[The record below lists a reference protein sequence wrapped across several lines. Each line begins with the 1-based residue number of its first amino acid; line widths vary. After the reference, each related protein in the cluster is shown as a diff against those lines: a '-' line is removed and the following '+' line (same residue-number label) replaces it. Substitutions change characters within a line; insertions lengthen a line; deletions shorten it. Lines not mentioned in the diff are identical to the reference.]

1 MSFKKI
7 GELTDINLSDI
18 QDFESVSPIVD
29 EAIIE
34 SFAKM
39 AQGLKRIA
47 PKADDFLYFSAVM
60 MHAAEASLI
69 NHDGTP
75 KLTAKGEHAK
85 AHWDK
90 TGGSWRWKSNDP
102 SIKPYKNSNGD
113 IFPEEELVK
122 AYLKWKEKPLCIDHK
137 SQSVDHVR
145 GIIVDTYY
153 DRSLKRVIAL
163 CALDKKNY
171 PELAQKVASGVS
183 NCVSMG
189 TAVGKAICS
198 DCGTVAKT
206 EADFCKCMRNRTC
219 YGEINVDLNPIEL
232 SIVVTGA
239 DPQAKIK
246 HIIAAANS
254 LAAYVERKDAQ
265 IKKLA
270 RTFMAT
276 LSFNAEQGETEGPAN
291 ATVSLQ
297 ATDLETL
304 KKDVEKAFT
313 DFEKINSSIN
323 EENLNSD
330 TNDSAS
336 NQSGST
342 VAMAETDMESTDFSL
357 APPSQ
362 KFASEDLEHLNTTLA
377 TVRSTIES
385 KLLSMQNGLDKLAN
399 HINTQEE
406 IMSGKNTKNAY
417 FQGAGDVNEPT
428 PGQVKYTKDPLNE
441 KLREDGDKQM
451 DAQDTGPIDG
461 AFPGDLEKKKLLA
474 RATAEERAMRRQALA
489 GKAKEALALKKES
502 YYGGTTEPTPG
513 KKQYPVDP
521 MQDKLREDGDKH
533 MEGQKPFPDSG
544 KVDGLHPSPDS
555 VQQKDELKRKELLRR
570 AGLKARFVKASRADG
585 SHDLA
590 NSAWEV
596 FLGDKLLLTASVDD
610 ISGGRAKSHYSSI
623 ATEAFGKDLISKVK
637 VAGAD
642 SVKSMFKKAQEAAP
656 PAAPAAPALPEAAP
670 DAAPAGDTGA
680 EGDPK
685 ETAMDLAEKTRDLG
699 SDLVEAVRAL
709 TGEQAEMGE
718 MGALPDAGAAE
729 DGKVSTAALNNMRV
743 ELNGA
748 LLAACKEAIA
758 SLSDHEGELNQIVSL
773 YDNDLVNSS
782 NRDFI
787 ESVSADSF
795 ATAKESLADAF
806 KLVGAFVKYARGTQ
820 AITKRAQEEAKLNK
834 KANGD
839 TMAGE
844 QDSLMAMIG
853 ATGKEVDELT
863 ESFDEAPADEDP
875 ADEDDSLYAMLA
887 ENLGDSDDSNDAVQ
901 VPDAAT
907 AAQVVATS
915 PNAEVVVNKSAS
927 MFNLLTKAGRAAA
940 RAKLASEM
948 KFHPM
953 LDEAHDKAD
962 VTLSGLDN
970 GPEAQF
976 EGIVSQHDAL
986 CDLAKAPPKV
996 RKEAEA
1002 INRLVSE
1009 GKLDPADFPALIAN
1023 GLDSDAVSYWKKYWG
1038 QAEGGSEFASELVKE
1053 HAKAQAEED
1062 ATKFKVK
1069 IARAYEIAYDMVERE
1084 LLSRDRGAVSNQV
1097 DEIMKW
1103 NDESIES
1110 FKRVIAKQAPSM
1122 HKAAGRMPQVGL
1134 LGSGEVSS
1142 NESGEDLYSQLSAA
1156 LSKSSKRS
1164 F

>member
-18 QDFESVSPIVD
+18 QDFDSVSPIVD
-29 EAIIE
+29 EKIIE
-34 SFAKM
+34 TFAKM
-39 AQGLKRIA
+39 AHGLKRIA

-60 MHAAEASLI
+60 MHAAEASLV

-75 KLTAKGEHAK
+75 KLNVKGEPVK
-85 AHWDK
+85 ASWDK
-90 TGGSWRWKSNDP
+90 RGGSWRWDCNDA

-171 PELAQKVASGVS
+171 PDLAQKVASGVS

-254 LAAYVERKDAQ
+254 LNAYVERKDAE

-270 RTFMAT
+270 RMFSAT
-276 LSFNAEQGETEGPAN
+276 LNFSNEASETTSPASGS
-291 ATVSLQ
+291 VSLQ

-304 KKDVEKAFT
+304 KKDVEKAFS

-330 TNDSAS
+330 TNHSAS

-342 VAMAETDMESTDFSL
+342 VAMAGTDLESTDFSL

-362 KFASEDLEHLNTTLA
+362 KFASEDLEQLNETLA
-377 TVRSTIES
+377 SVRSTIES
-385 KLLSMQNGLDKLAN
+385 KLLSMQTGLDKLAN
-399 HINTQEE
+399 HINIQEE

-428 PGQVKYTKDPLNE
+428 PGKPRYAVDPLNE
-441 KLREDGDKQM
+441 QLREEQAKKTEGEDM
-451 DAQDTGPIDG
+451 GPIDG
-461 AFPGDLEKKKLLA
+461 IHPGDLEKKKLLA
-474 RATAEERAMRRQALA
+474 RATAEERAMRRNALA

-513 KKQYPVDP
+513 KKQYPADP
-521 MQDKLREDGDKH
+521 LNEKLREDGDKH

-544 KVDGLHPSPDS
+544 KLDGLHPSPDS
-555 VQQKDELKRKELLRR
+555 ADQKDELKRKELLLR
-570 AGLKARFVKASRADG
+570 AGLKARFIKASKADG
-585 SHDLA
+585 SHDLK

-610 ISGGRAKSHYSSI
+610 ISGGRAESHYSSI
-623 ATEAFGKDLISKVK
+623 ATKAFGQNLISNVK
-637 VAGAD
+637 ISGAE
-642 SVKSMFKKAQEAAP
+642 SVKAMFKKADEAAP
-656 PAAPAAPALPEAAP
+656 PPAAPPALPEASS
-670 DAAPAGDTGA
+670 PAGDAVDEGK

-685 ETAMDLAEKTRDLG
+685 ATAMELAEKVRDLG

-718 MGALPDAGAAE
+718 LGGMPDAAPAE
-729 DGKVSTAALNNMRV
+729 DGKVSVAALNNMRV

-758 SLSDHEGELNQIVSL
+758 SLGDHEGELNQIVSL

-787 ESVSADSF
+787 ESVSEDSF
-795 ATAKESLADAF
+795 ASAKESVADAF

-820 AITKRAQEEAKLNK
+820 AIVKRAQEEAKLNK

-839 TMAGE
+839 QMVGE
-844 QDSLMAMIG
+844 QDSLMAMVG
-853 ATGKEVDELT
+853 ETGKEVDALT
-863 ESFDEAPADEDP
+863 DSFDAPKGDS
-875 ADEDDSLYAMLA
+875 DDSLYAMLA
-887 ENLGDSDDSNDAVQ
+887 EDLGEDDNDAIAVENAQ
-901 VPDAAT
+901 MAAEV
-907 AAQVVATS
+907 AAKA
-915 PNAEVVVNKSAS
+915 PNAEVTVGKVAS
-927 MFNLLTKAGRAAA
+927 SLLSKAGRAAA

-953 LDEAHDKAD
+953 LDDAHDKAD
-962 VTLSGLDN
+962 VTLPDTGNSS
-970 GPEAQF
+970 EAQF

-986 CDLAKAPPKV
+986 YDLAKAPPKV

-1023 GLDSDAVSYWKKYWG
+1023 GLDSEAVSYWKKYFG
-1038 QAEGGSEFASELVKE
+1038 QTDGGSEFASELVKE

-1062 ATKFKVK
+1062 QVKYKVK

-1134 LGSGEVSS
+1134 LGSGDVSS
-1142 NESGEDLYSQLSAA
+1142 NEGGEDLYSQLSAA